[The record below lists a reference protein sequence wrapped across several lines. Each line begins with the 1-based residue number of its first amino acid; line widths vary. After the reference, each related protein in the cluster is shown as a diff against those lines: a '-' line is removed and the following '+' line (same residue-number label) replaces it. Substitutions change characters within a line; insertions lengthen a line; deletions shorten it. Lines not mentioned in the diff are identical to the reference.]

1 MITDRRVW
9 KNVHHISGVILAVF
23 ISFHLI
29 NQLFS
34 LAGPDAHIGLMENFR
49 KVYRHPVIETVL
61 LAVVVFQIITGARLV
76 FSKHAR
82 IAAERIQLYSGLY
95 LSFFLLVHVCAVLTG
110 RYVEHLDTNFYY
122 AGVGLNYYPATFFFI
137 PYYFLAVASISLH
150 IASLHYL
157 KTRAT
162 AISYAIA
169 GAGVL
174 AAVLILIGY
183 TNVFHWREV
192 PPEYEDFIRQYFG

>member
-1 MITDRRVW
+1 M
-9 KNVHHISGVILAVF
+9 
-23 ISFHLI
+23 
-29 NQLFS
+29 
-34 LAGPDAHIGLMENFR
+34 
-49 KVYRHPVIETVL
+49 
-61 LAVVVFQIITGARLV
+61 
-76 FSKHAR
+76 
-82 IAAERIQLYSGLY
+82 
-95 LSFFLLVHVCAVLTG
+95 
-110 RYVEHLDTNFYY
+110 EHLDTNFYY

-162 AISYAIA
+162 VTSYIIA

-183 TNVFHWREV
+183 TGAFQWREV